1 MSPLKLGL
9 DLRGGVYLVY
19 QVDVQGAV
27 KQLLDHYEQ
36 DFRASLRNAHVPYQ
50 DVEVDYPMNRV
61 RVLFRDAD
69 SFAKGKAAI
78 LADSRNVNLTE
89 ATVNGA
95 PALELT
101 LTPQQI
107 KERQDYAV
115 QQNIVILR
123 NRLNSP
129 ELAVSEPQVA
139 REGVDR
145 IAIQLPGLQ
154 NSAEVKKILGK
165 TATLEFRMVDE
176 TNNPLE
182 AAATGHVPLGSKLYY
197 TRDKQPVLLKR
208 DVVVTGDQLTDASFQ
223 PNTQDGPAVSVS
235 LDSRGAAKMLR
246 NTEENIGHL
255 MAVVFIDR
263 SREKNAQ
270 GVDVDRTTEEVIN
283 RATIRGVFSNNFQ
296 ITGVNPIE
304 GRELALL
311 LRAGGLAAPL
321 TAVEE
326 RAIGPSLGQDNI
338 DKGIHA
344 MVFGMLAAF
353 VFMAIYYKLFGLI
366 ADVVLIAN
374 VVLLTAF
381 LSLVGA
387 ALTLPG
393 IAAVVLTV
401 GMAVDANI
409 LIYERIREELRN
421 GVSPRAAITAGFDR
435 AFSAIC
441 DSNVTALIAGLV
453 LWLVRRGC
461 GTRLR
466 RGAGARNCDIDVH
479 IADGQPRVGADHLRR
494 KAQGRTP
501 VDLRARSDVDPRFK
515 PMEFFHKVTR
525 FPFMN
530 TRKVWYGLSAVLIV
544 ASFALVAVRG
554 LNLGIDFTGGVVVE
568 TNFPQAPNI
577 EQLRAALAKAGMPAA
592 QVQAFG
598 SSRDILVRLPPDPD
612 VKSEQIGA
620 RILEVFK
627 TVDGG
632 VKLQRTE
639 VRRSSG
645 GPGVVRQ
652 GRLGAGGDAGAHL
665 DLRAVALHA
674 EARARRD
681 IRRAARPDLRGRL
694 FRPDPD
700 DFRSHGDLG
709 DPRGDRLFA
718 ERHGHRIRPH
728 PRASAH
734 ARASSPSLR

>member
-1 MSPLKLGL
+1 MISYPRWKIVLVAIVVLAAILLALPNLFGEENALQLARDRAAVQEADRTSVVQLLKDKGVDVDGAFLDQGRLTLRFASKQDQLKARDLIAEARPNEFTIALTQASRVPEWMRNVGLNPLKLGL

-27 KQLLDHYEQ
+27 KQQLDHREQ
-36 DFRASLRNAHVPYQ
+36 DFRASLRNARVPYQ
-50 DVEVDYPMNRV
+50 DVVVDYPQNRV

-78 LADSRNVNLTE
+78 QADSRSLKFTDT
-89 ATVNGA
+89 TVNGE
-95 PALELT
+95 PALELV
-101 LTPQQI
+101 LTPQEI

-139 REGVDR
+139 RQGVDQ

-176 TNNPLE
+176 TNNPIE

-197 TRDKQPVLLKR
+197 SRDKQPVLLKR

-223 PNTQDGPAVSVS
+223 PNTQDGPAVSVG
-235 LDSRGAAKMLR
+235 LDSRGAAKMFK
-246 NTEENIGHL
+246 NTQENLGHL

-270 GVDVDRTTEEVIN
+270 GVEVDRVTEEVIN

-321 TAVEE
+321 TPVEE

-338 DKGIHA
+338 DKGVNA

-353 VFMAIYYKLFGLI
+353 IFMGIYYKVFGLI
-366 ADVVLIAN
+366 ADVVLVAN
-374 VVLLTAF
+374 VVLLTAL

-421 GVSPRAAITAGFDR
+421 GVSPRAAIAAGFER
-435 AFSAIC
+435 AFSAIA
-441 DSNVTALIAGLV
+441 DSNVTAFIAGLV
-453 LWLVRRGC
+453 LWLF
-461 GTRLR
+461 GT
-466 RGAGARNCDIDVH
+466 G
-479 IADGQPRVGADHLRR
+479 
-494 KAQGRTP
+494 
-501 VDLRARSDVDPRFK
+501 
-515 PMEFFHKVTR
+515 
-525 FPFMN
+525 
-530 TRKVWYGLSAVLIV
+530 
-544 ASFALVAVRG
+544 AVRG
-554 LNLGIDFTGGVVVE
+554 FAVVLVLGIATWMFTSLMGSRALVQLVYGGKRK
-568 TNFPQAPNI
+568 
-577 EQLRAALAKAGMPAA
+577 LDHLA
-592 QVQAFG
+592 
-598 SSRDILVRLPPDPD
+598 I
-612 VKSEQIGA
+612 
-620 RILEVFK
+620 
-627 TVDGG
+627 
-632 VKLQRTE
+632 
-639 VRRSSG
+639 
-645 GPGVVRQ
+645 
-652 GRLGAGGDAGAHL
+652 
-665 DLRAVALHA
+665 
-674 EARARRD
+674 
-681 IRRAARPDLRGRL
+681 
-694 FRPDPD
+694 
-700 DFRSHGDLG
+700 
-709 DPRGDRLFA
+709 
-718 ERHGHRIRPH
+718 
-728 PRASAH
+728 
-734 ARASSPSLR
+734 

>member
-1 MSPLKLGL
+1 MISYPRWKIALVAVVLVLGIFLALPNLFGEESALQLARDRAVVTPGDRTSIEQLLKDKGVTPSGAFLDQGRLTLRFSSKQDQLKARDIIAEARPDQFTIALSQASRVPEWMRNLGLNPLKLGL

-19 QVDVQGAV
+19 QVDVEGAV
-27 KQLLDHYEQ
+27 KQQLDHYEQ
-36 DFRASLRNAHVPYQ
+36 DFRASLRTARVPYQ
-50 DVEVDYPMNRV
+50 DVQVDYPTRRV

-69 SFAKGKAAI
+69 SFNKGRAAI
-78 LADSRNVNLTE
+78 LADSRNLNLAD
-89 ATVNGA
+89 ATVDGA
-95 PALELT
+95 PALELK
-101 LTPQQI
+101 LTPEAI
-107 KERQDYAV
+107 KEREDYAV

-139 REGVDR
+139 RQGVDR

-176 TNNPLE
+176 NNNPLD

-223 PNTQDGPAVSVS
+223 PNTQDGAAVSVG
-235 LDSRGAAKMLR
+235 LDSRGAAKMLK
-246 NTEENIGHL
+246 NTQENIGHL

-270 GVDVDRTTEEVIN
+270 GVEVDKTTEEVIN

-321 TAVEE
+321 TPVEE

-338 DKGIHA
+338 NKGVHA

-353 VFMAIYYKLFGLI
+353 VFMAIYYKVFGLI

-435 AFSAIC
+435 AFSAIA

-453 LWLVRRGC
+453 LWLF
-461 GTRLR
+461 
-466 RGAGARNCDIDVH
+466 GAGAVRGFAVVLVIG
-479 IADGQPRVGADHLRR
+479 IATSMFTSLMGS
-494 KAQGRTP
+494 
-501 VDLRARSDVDPRFK
+501 RALVQVIYGGK
-515 PMEFFHKVTR
+515 
-525 FPFMN
+525 
-530 TRKVWYGLSAVLIV
+530 RKVERLSI
-544 ASFALVAVRG
+544 
-554 LNLGIDFTGGVVVE
+554 
-568 TNFPQAPNI
+568 
-577 EQLRAALAKAGMPAA
+577 
-592 QVQAFG
+592 
-598 SSRDILVRLPPDPD
+598 
-612 VKSEQIGA
+612 
-620 RILEVFK
+620 
-627 TVDGG
+627 
-632 VKLQRTE
+632 
-639 VRRSSG
+639 
-645 GPGVVRQ
+645 
-652 GRLGAGGDAGAHL
+652 
-665 DLRAVALHA
+665 
-674 EARARRD
+674 
-681 IRRAARPDLRGRL
+681 
-694 FRPDPD
+694 
-700 DFRSHGDLG
+700 
-709 DPRGDRLFA
+709 
-718 ERHGHRIRPH
+718 
-728 PRASAH
+728 
-734 ARASSPSLR
+734 

>member
-1 MSPLKLGL
+1 MISYPRWKVALVAIVLLLGIFLALPNLFGEESALQLARDRAVVTPSDRSSVEQLLKDKGVTPTGAFLDQGRLTLRFGSKQDQLKARDLISEGRPNQFTIALSQASRVPEWMRNLGLSPLKLGL

-27 KQLLDHYEQ
+27 KQQLDHYEQ
-36 DFRASLRNAHVPYQ
+36 DFRASLRNARVPYQ
-50 DVEVDYPMNRV
+50 DVVVDYPTDRV

-69 SFAKGKAAI
+69 SFTKGKAAI
-78 LADSRNVNLTE
+78 LADSRNLSLTDV
-89 ATVNGA
+89 TVDGA
-95 PALELT
+95 PALELK

-107 KERQDYAV
+107 KEREDYAV

-139 REGVDR
+139 RQGVDR

-176 TNNPLE
+176 NNNPLE

-208 DVVVTGDQLTDASFQ
+208 EVVVTGDQLTDASFQ
-223 PNTQDGPAVSVS
+223 PNTQDGAAVSVG
-235 LDSRGAAKMLR
+235 LDSRGAAKMLK
-246 NTEENIGHL
+246 NTQENIGHL

-270 GVDVDRTTEEVIN
+270 GQDVDRTTEEVIN

-321 TAVEE
+321 SAVEE

-338 DKGIHA
+338 DKGVHA

-353 VFMAIYYKLFGLI
+353 VFMAIYYKAFGLI
-366 ADVVLIAN
+366 ADVVLLAN

-435 AFSAIC
+435 AFSAIA

-453 LWLVRRGC
+453 LWLF
-461 GTRLR
+461 
-466 RGAGARNCDIDVH
+466 GAGAVRGFAVVLVIG
-479 IADGQPRVGADHLRR
+479 IATSMFTSLMGS
-494 KAQGRTP
+494 
-501 VDLRARSDVDPRFK
+501 RALVQVIYGGK
-515 PMEFFHKVTR
+515 
-525 FPFMN
+525 
-530 TRKVWYGLSAVLIV
+530 RKVERLSI
-544 ASFALVAVRG
+544 
-554 LNLGIDFTGGVVVE
+554 
-568 TNFPQAPNI
+568 
-577 EQLRAALAKAGMPAA
+577 
-592 QVQAFG
+592 
-598 SSRDILVRLPPDPD
+598 
-612 VKSEQIGA
+612 
-620 RILEVFK
+620 
-627 TVDGG
+627 
-632 VKLQRTE
+632 
-639 VRRSSG
+639 
-645 GPGVVRQ
+645 
-652 GRLGAGGDAGAHL
+652 
-665 DLRAVALHA
+665 
-674 EARARRD
+674 
-681 IRRAARPDLRGRL
+681 
-694 FRPDPD
+694 
-700 DFRSHGDLG
+700 
-709 DPRGDRLFA
+709 
-718 ERHGHRIRPH
+718 
-728 PRASAH
+728 
-734 ARASSPSLR
+734 

>member
-1 MSPLKLGL
+1 MISYPRWKIALVAAVVVFGIFLALPNLFGEENALQLARDRAAVQASDRTGIEELLKSKGVTPSGAFLEQGRLTLRFSSKQDQLKARDLIAEARPNQFTIALSQASRVPEWMRNLGLNPLKLGL

-27 KQLLDHYEQ
+27 RQQLDHREQ
-36 DFRASLRNAHVPYQ
+36 DFRASLRNARVPYQ
-50 DVEVDYPMNRV
+50 DVQVDYPTDRV

-69 SFAKGKAAI
+69 SLAKGKAAI
-78 LADSRNVNLTE
+78 VSDNRNLNLTE
-89 ATVNGA
+89 TVVGSS
-95 PALELT
+95 PALELK
-101 LTPQQI
+101 LAPQEI

-115 QQNIVILR
+115 QQNIIILR

-182 AAATGHVPLGSKLYY
+182 AAATGRAPLGSKLYY
-197 TRDKQPVLLKR
+197 TREKQPVLLKR

-235 LDSRGAAKMLR
+235 LDSRGAAKMLK
-246 NTEENIGHL
+246 NTQENIGHL

-263 SREKNAQ
+263 SREKNAE
-270 GVDVDRTTEEVIN
+270 GVDVDRVTEEVIN

-321 TAVEE
+321 SAVEE

-338 DKGIHA
+338 DKGVHA
-344 MVFGMLAAF
+344 MIFGMLAAF
-353 VFMAIYYKLFGLI
+353 VFMAIYYKVFGLI
-366 ADVVLIAN
+366 ADLVLVCN

-421 GVSPRAAITAGFDR
+421 GVSPRAAISAGFDR
-435 AFSAIC
+435 AFSAIF
-441 DSNVTALIAGLV
+441 DSNVTAAIAGLV
-453 LWLVRRGC
+453 LWLF
-461 GTRLR
+461 
-466 RGAGARNCDIDVH
+466 GAGAVRGFAVVLVLG
-479 IADGQPRVGADHLRR
+479 IATSMFTSLMGS
-494 KAQGRTP
+494 
-501 VDLRARSDVDPRFK
+501 RALVQIIYGGK
-515 PMEFFHKVTR
+515 
-525 FPFMN
+525 
-530 TRKVWYGLSAVLIV
+530 RKVERLSI
-544 ASFALVAVRG
+544 
-554 LNLGIDFTGGVVVE
+554 
-568 TNFPQAPNI
+568 
-577 EQLRAALAKAGMPAA
+577 
-592 QVQAFG
+592 
-598 SSRDILVRLPPDPD
+598 
-612 VKSEQIGA
+612 
-620 RILEVFK
+620 
-627 TVDGG
+627 
-632 VKLQRTE
+632 
-639 VRRSSG
+639 
-645 GPGVVRQ
+645 
-652 GRLGAGGDAGAHL
+652 
-665 DLRAVALHA
+665 
-674 EARARRD
+674 
-681 IRRAARPDLRGRL
+681 
-694 FRPDPD
+694 
-700 DFRSHGDLG
+700 
-709 DPRGDRLFA
+709 
-718 ERHGHRIRPH
+718 
-728 PRASAH
+728 
-734 ARASSPSLR
+734 

>member
-1 MSPLKLGL
+1 MISYPRWKMALFAVAIALAILLALPNLFGEENALQLARDRAAVAAGDRDAVVQLLNSKGVKPTGVFLDQGRLTLRFSSVQEQLKARDVITEARPNEFTVALTQASRVPDWMRGLGLSPLKLGL

-19 QVDVQGAV
+19 QVDVAGAV
-27 KQLLDHYEQ
+27 KQLLDHREQ

-50 DVEVDYPMNRV
+50 DVVVDYPGNRV
-61 RVLFRDAD
+61 RVLFRDSD
-69 SFAKGKAAI
+69 SLAKGKAAI
-78 LADSRNVNLTE
+78 LADNRGLHLTE
-89 ATVNGA
+89 TTVGGA
-95 PALELT
+95 PALELA
-101 LTPQQI
+101 LTPQEI
-107 KERQDYAV
+107 KDRQDYAV

-176 TNNPLE
+176 NDNPLE
-182 AAATGHVPLGSKLYY
+182 AAATGHVPLGAKLYY

-208 DVVVTGDQLTDASFQ
+208 EVVVTGDQLTDASFQ

-235 LDSRGAAKMLR
+235 LDARGAAKMLR

-270 GVDVDRTTEEVIN
+270 GVEVDRTTEEVIN

-321 TAVEE
+321 TPVEE

-338 DKGIHA
+338 TKGVHA

-353 VFMAIYYKLFGLI
+353 VFMAVYYKVFGLV
-366 ADVVLIAN
+366 ADLVLLAN
-374 VVLLTAF
+374 VVLLTAL

-435 AFSAIC
+435 AFSAIF
-441 DSNVTALIAGLV
+441 DSNITAMIAGVV
-453 LWLVRRGC
+453 LWLF
-461 GTRLR
+461 GT
-466 RGAGARNCDIDVH
+466 G
-479 IADGQPRVGADHLRR
+479 
-494 KAQGRTP
+494 
-501 VDLRARSDVDPRFK
+501 
-515 PMEFFHKVTR
+515 
-525 FPFMN
+525 
-530 TRKVWYGLSAVLIV
+530 
-544 ASFALVAVRG
+544 AVRG
-554 LNLGIDFTGGVVVE
+554 FAVVLVLGIFTSMFTSLLGSRTLVQLIYGGKRKVE
-568 TNFPQAPNI
+568 
-577 EQLRAALAKAGMPAA
+577 
-592 QVQAFG
+592 
-598 SSRDILVRLPPDPD
+598 RL
-612 VKSEQIGA
+612 SI
-620 RILEVFK
+620 
-627 TVDGG
+627 
-632 VKLQRTE
+632 
-639 VRRSSG
+639 
-645 GPGVVRQ
+645 
-652 GRLGAGGDAGAHL
+652 
-665 DLRAVALHA
+665 
-674 EARARRD
+674 
-681 IRRAARPDLRGRL
+681 
-694 FRPDPD
+694 
-700 DFRSHGDLG
+700 
-709 DPRGDRLFA
+709 
-718 ERHGHRIRPH
+718 
-728 PRASAH
+728 
-734 ARASSPSLR
+734 

>member
-1 MSPLKLGL
+1 MISYPRWKIALVAVVVLLGIFLALPNLFGEENALQLARDRAAVQPSDRTGIEELLKSKGVTPSGAYLEQGRLTLRFSSKQDQLKARDLIAEARPDQFTIALSQASRVPEWMRNLGLNPLKLGL

-27 KQLLDHYEQ
+27 RQQLDHREQ
-36 DFRASLRNAHVPYQ
+36 DFRASLRNARVPYQ
-50 DVEVDYPMNRV
+50 DVQVDYPADRV

-69 SFAKGKAAI
+69 SLTRGKAAI
-78 LADSRNVNLTE
+78 LSDNRNLNLTE
-89 ATVNGA
+89 TVAGGS
-95 PALELT
+95 PALELK
-101 LTPQQI
+101 LTPQEI

-115 QQNIVILR
+115 QQNIIILR

-176 TNNPLE
+176 INNPLE
-182 AAATGHVPLGSKLYY
+182 AASTGRAPLGSKLYY

-235 LDSRGAAKMLR
+235 LDSRGAAKMLK

-270 GVDVDRTTEEVIN
+270 GIDVDRVTEEVIN

-321 TAVEE
+321 SAVEE

-338 DKGIHA
+338 DKGVNA

-353 VFMAIYYKLFGLI
+353 VFMAIYYKVFGLI
-366 ADVVLIAN
+366 ADVVLVAN

-435 AFSAIC
+435 AFSAIF
-441 DSNVTALIAGLV
+441 DSNVTAAIAGLV
-453 LWLVRRGC
+453 LWLF
-461 GTRLR
+461 
-466 RGAGARNCDIDVH
+466 GAGAVRGFAVVLVLG
-479 IADGQPRVGADHLRR
+479 IATSMFTSVMGS
-494 KAQGRTP
+494 
-501 VDLRARSDVDPRFK
+501 RALVQIIYGGK
-515 PMEFFHKVTR
+515 
-525 FPFMN
+525 
-530 TRKVWYGLSAVLIV
+530 RKVERLSI
-544 ASFALVAVRG
+544 
-554 LNLGIDFTGGVVVE
+554 
-568 TNFPQAPNI
+568 
-577 EQLRAALAKAGMPAA
+577 
-592 QVQAFG
+592 
-598 SSRDILVRLPPDPD
+598 
-612 VKSEQIGA
+612 
-620 RILEVFK
+620 
-627 TVDGG
+627 
-632 VKLQRTE
+632 
-639 VRRSSG
+639 
-645 GPGVVRQ
+645 
-652 GRLGAGGDAGAHL
+652 
-665 DLRAVALHA
+665 
-674 EARARRD
+674 
-681 IRRAARPDLRGRL
+681 
-694 FRPDPD
+694 
-700 DFRSHGDLG
+700 
-709 DPRGDRLFA
+709 
-718 ERHGHRIRPH
+718 
-728 PRASAH
+728 
-734 ARASSPSLR
+734 